1 MNTLVTAVKAS
12 FGKFSTEYK
21 GPFHSLND
29 TFRILLMI
37 GLGVLLFWPDF
48 TMFKIIQYVLGI
60 QVALSLISHISR
72 KMLFPKVDLDVFF
85 NKAKEE
91 PLSAS
96 IAIFSV
102 SVVLAV
108 LIFVSAHMFGT
119 PQ

>member
-1 MNTLVTAVKAS
+1 MTVRVKVKEVGLT
-12 FGKFSTEYK
+12 FLRGYR

-29 TFRILLMI
+29 TMRILVMTGFAAVLFYPDYTMFRI
-37 GLGVLLFWPDF
+37 V
-48 TMFKIIQYVLGI
+48 QYVLGI
-60 QVALSLISHISR
+60 QVALSLISHVTR
-72 KMLFPKVDLDVFF
+72 KMLFPQVELDVFF
-85 NKAKEE
+85 KRAQEE

-102 SVVLAV
+102 AMVLSV